1 MYMYHAPEPIFAVK
15 EGYLIVFE
23 QWCLIVESVVDLE
36 YIRKVFLED
45 SFLVFFNVEV
55 AYFRIKSRFCPATS
69 NGTDLTQE
77 D

>member
-1 MYMYHAPEPIFAVK
+1 MYMYHAPAPIFAVK
-15 EGYLIVFE
+15 EGYLIVFV
-23 QWCLIVESVVDLE
+23 QWRLIVESVVDL
-36 YIRKVFLED
+36 YVRKVFLED
-45 SFLVFFNVEV
+45 SFLVFFNAEV